1 MPRGPTKRK
10 RGKVYTGSEDGSGR
24 ARLASLRGIE
34 LQGKALVTRRANPLP
49 PDSPP
54 RPSRSRLPA
63 ANSFSAP
70 ADSTA
75 ELDADQDGG
84 DPGWSA
90 FDPSDVGD
98 QWYADADDG
107 LTEEAK
113 AFRNWHELV
122 PTLLNAYNALD
133 STNRSF
139 KPVSTITCVCARNS
153 PLTSVTLVVYA
164 MEGRRKLSF
173 ASCVDHVASVLL
185 SHRLFPASPIQPQA
199 AFEMSMLRWYEAL
212 RKMSSIGAHNF
223 ALALWDTYQDD
234 DPELQ
239 INEFMRRQLRFAAS
253 WLQTVRAYGTIAA
266 LHGTSPWSVP
276 RPVLDED
283 DLILTLDDLIDTCPA
298 CFAKFKC
305 TAGPHVDDTEERP
318 HPDKPQLI
326 VSLDAQVKAADPMAP
341 KASGGFHD
349 VTGVM
354 GLCCRHDIPLFTL
367 LTVVVTILNRSQEND
382 TTTRWLFFKLYSQQ
396 LAQSCDT
403 SE

>member
-1 MPRGPTKRK
+1 
-10 RGKVYTGSEDGSGR
+10 
-24 ARLASLRGIE
+24 
-34 LQGKALVTRRANPLP
+34 
-49 PDSPP
+49 
-54 RPSRSRLPA
+54 
-63 ANSFSAP
+63 
-70 ADSTA
+70 
-75 ELDADQDGG
+75 
-84 DPGWSA
+84 
-90 FDPSDVGD
+90 
-98 QWYADADDG
+98 
-107 LTEEAK
+107 
-113 AFRNWHELV
+113 
-122 PTLLNAYNALD
+122 
-133 STNRSF
+133 
-139 KPVSTITCVCARNS
+139 
-153 PLTSVTLVVYA
+153 
-164 MEGRRKLSF
+164 
-173 ASCVDHVASVLL
+173 
-185 SHRLFPASPIQPQA
+185 
-199 AFEMSMLRWYEAL
+199 
-212 RKMSSIGAHNF
+212 MSSIGAHNF